1 MASGP
6 VANADSWPAAGRP
19 IHRNRA
25 FCPQAPTL
33 AQPSATPLPALNRV
47 YATCIHGQL
56 HTCSGPGHAPPAL
69 LSSESSADGQATASI
84 WRSRGQLGRRE
95 HRSYRIHKRKT
106 ATTWSPLTESN
117 RRPSPY
123 HRQPAGPCNRRRSSE
138 QARHWLT
145 RAVASYGER
154 SLAGFC
160 PPICPQHD
168 LRSPRLSLS
177 LWPVLAGEPSDII
190 AWLEEVASS
199 APPVAARALDQV
211 YGTGADRLV
220 PFADMLAVHELAHVF
235 YDGVPFVF
243 PRSWLMELFA
253 NMALYAFVVALSDE
267 QLAGVLGGRS
277 TRWRAS
283 GWHRG
288 TNCTERARL
297 VVRVFEYVSRARR
310 TKRRAI
316 LFARNDLPKG
326 LAYPSHPFYQGISK
340 SGSPCEA
347 GTVKGSR
354 PPVTKFYQGI
364 YEAAKNTRLAGQGS
378 RPRARPARSYYIL
391 AAYMASGT

>member
-1 MASGP
+1 MEPES
-6 VANADSWPAAGRP
+6 V
-19 IHRNRA
+19 
-25 FCPQAPTL
+25 PQKRRIESIL
-33 AQPSATPLPALNRV
+33 
-47 YATCIHGQL
+47 I
-56 HTCSGPGHAPPAL
+56 
-69 LSSESSADGQATASI
+69 SENSFEL
-84 WRSRGQLGRRE
+84 R
-95 HRSYRIHKRKT
+95 
-106 ATTWSPLTESN
+106 SPLTESN

-123 HRQPAGPCNRRRSSE
+123 HRQPAGPCNRRRSSG

-145 RAVASYGER
+145 RADASYGER

-199 APPVAARALDQV
+199 APPVAAQALNQV

-220 PFADMLAVHELAHVF
+220 PFADMLAVRELAHAF

-243 PRSWLMELFA
+243 PRSWLMELL
-253 NMALYAFVVALSDE
+253 ALYAFVVALSDE

-288 TNCTERARL
+288 TNYTERARL
-297 VVRVFEYVSRARR
+297 VVRVFEYGSRARR
-310 TKRRAI
+310 TKQRAI
-316 LFARNDLPKG
+316 LFARNDLPK
-326 LAYPSHPFYQGISK
+326 
-340 SGSPCEA
+340 
-347 GTVKGSR
+347 
-354 PPVTKFYQGI
+354 
-364 YEAAKNTRLAGQGS
+364 
-378 RPRARPARSYYIL
+378 RARISQPSVL
-391 AAYMASGT
+391 PGH